1 MFYRKAKIK
10 VKFDMYRITGGVFLG
25 TFDKEEEVEQDP
37 KYDSREEAN
46 RLDGTLEEWAENVA
60 KLTALT
66 LAAGWVGADV
76 PEDLD
81 TTTVTGNTFEAR
93 NIVGTYSE
101 EEEGEEEVV
110 VKVPKDVLMR
120 IERIEEM
127 IKEAE
132 TVDERIALEEELRK
146 LKDRYGIK

>member
-10 VKFDMYRITGGVFLG
+10 VKFDMYRITGAVFLG
-25 TFDKEEEVEQDP
+25 TFEKEEEVEQDP
-37 KYDSREEAN
+37 KYDSREEAI

-101 EEEGEEEVV
+101 EEEGEEEVELPEY
-110 VKVPKDVLMR
+110 VKRTIADLEKR
-120 IERIEEM
+120 KAEAKTTER
-127 IKEAE
+127 KEKIQK
-132 TVDERIALEEELRK
+132 TIDE
-146 LKDRYGIK
+146 LKKEFGKKTE

>member
-10 VKFDMYRITGGVFLG
+10 VKFDMYRISDGVFLG
-25 TFDKEEEVEQDP
+25 TFEKEEEVEQDP

-46 RLDGTLEEWAENVA
+46 KLDGTLEEWAENVA

-101 EEEGEEEVV
+101 EEEGEEEV
-110 VKVPKDVLMR
+110 KVPEFVLETIKDLER
-120 IERIEEM
+120 RRDEAKTIER
-127 IKEAE
+127 KEAIQKAI
-132 TVDERIALEEELRK
+132 DE
-146 LKDRYGIK
+146 LKKEYSIS